1 MQKIQASMLLIIV
14 LILGFSNIVYRIIKM
29 NKDQQ
34 IAIIYRN
41 KLVEFLQ
48 SMNKGKVLHSNLEY
62 LNSNSC
68 EVQSIIGELGIAT
81 SVINPMLGLQYN
93 NYQIIINGVDEISRS
108 IRIGLINQ
116 AIDAG
121 VMMDSSIG
129 KYIGYV
135 DSNRKELISN
145 MKNPF
150 IWLREGIRVIVG
162 FPIYFLYWTGLIQYS
177 SYSKLKSNIVVR
189 FIGVIVGITG
199 FVSAI
204 IGIITGYGPF
214 MQIIK
219 TKL

>member
-62 LNSNSC
+62 LNK
-68 EVQSIIGELGIAT
+68 SIIGELGIAT